1 MVLCLSF
8 FFIYRNVKYF
18 HFTEFSSIMF
28 LDTYNKGDIIYM
40 KDVIEKRHIRAEVP
54 TELTWDLSDLY
65 ESDKEWETALRVL
78 KDDIK
83 KLDAFKGQLHNSPTT
98 LLHCLLLEEELLM
111 KLTKLYS
118 YANLKESV
126 DRTNPVIQANSSKV
140 AALWTKVYT
149 ALSFIHNEI
158 LSLEEG
164 TIEKYL
170 TEETKLEPFRK
181 SLLDI
186 LQKRQHTLSPETEEA
201 LAALGEVHSSPYK
214 IYGMTKLADMDFNS
228 IQDEQGNELPVSFA
242 LFESKYEFSPSAD
255 IRRKAY
261 SSFVSTLKRYKNTVA
276 TTYATEVKKQV
287 TLSRLRKFE
296 SVTHMLLEPQKVPLE
311 MYNNQLDIIYK
322 ELAPHM
328 RRFADLK
335 KKVLGLDEML
345 FCDLHAPLDPEFNPT
360 ITYEEAGKLIQDSL
374 QVLGD
379 EYSSIIEKGFKER
392 WVDLADN
399 VGKSTGAFCSSP
411 YGSHPYIL
419 ITWQNTM
426 RGCFTLAHEFGHA
439 GHFYLANKNQRI
451 MNVRP
456 SMYFV
461 EAPSTMNELLLAQH
475 LLATTDDK
483 RMRRWV
489 ILQLLGTYYHNFV
502 THLLEGE
509 YQRRVY
515 TLAEEGG
522 ALTATTLTEI
532 KTNVLSTFWGDSVEI
547 DEGAGLTWMRQPHY
561 YMGLYSYTYSA
572 GLTASTAVARMIK
585 EEGQP
590 AVDRWLDVLRAG
602 GTMKPLELMKYAGVD
617 MSKPDAIRRAVSYV
631 GSLIDELER
640 SYEE

>member
-1 MVLCLSF
+1 
-8 FFIYRNVKYF
+8 
-18 HFTEFSSIMF
+18 
-28 LDTYNKGDIIYM
+28 M
-40 KDVIEKRHIRAEVP
+40 KNVIENRLIRAEVP

-65 ESDKEWETALRVL
+65 KSDAEWHTALNVL
-78 KDDIK
+78 ENDIQ
-83 KLDAFKGQLHNSPTT
+83 KLDAFKGRLHTSSTT
-98 LLHCLLLEEELLM
+98 LLNCLLIEEELLM
-111 KLTKLYS
+111 KLTKLSS
-118 YANLKESV
+118 YANLKESA
-126 DRTNPVIQANSSKV
+126 DRTDPVIQANSSKV
-140 AALWTKVYT
+140 SALGTKVHT

-158 LSLEEG
+158 LSFEEG

-170 TEETKLEPFRK
+170 IEEIKLNPFRK
-181 SLLDI
+181 SLLEV
-186 LQKRQHTLSPETEEA
+186 LSKRQHTLSPETEEA

-214 IYGMTKLADMDFNS
+214 IYGMTKLADMDFNP
-228 IQDEQGNELPVSFA
+228 IQDEQGNEFPLSFA
-242 LFESKYEFSPSAD
+242 LFESNYEFSPSAY

-261 SSFVSTLKRYKNTVA
+261 ESFVSTLKRYKNTVA

-287 TLSRLRKFE
+287 TLSRLRKYE

-335 KKVLGLDEML
+335 KKVLGLDQML
-345 FCDLHAPLDPEFNPT
+345 FCDLHAPLDPEFNPA

-374 QVLGD
+374 KVLGD

-411 YGSHPYIL
+411 YDSHPYIL

-475 LLATTDDK
+475 LLATTNDK

-515 TLAEEGG
+515 TLAEEGQ
-522 ALTATTLTEI
+522 ALTAKSLTEI

-572 GLTASTAVARMIK
+572 GLTASTAVAQMIK

-602 GTMKPLELMKYAGVD
+602 GTMKPLELMKHAGVN
-617 MSKPDAIRRAVSYV
+617 MSKPDAIRKAVSYV

-640 SYEE
+640 SYQE

>member
-1 MVLCLSF
+1 
-8 FFIYRNVKYF
+8 
-18 HFTEFSSIMF
+18 
-28 LDTYNKGDIIYM
+28 M
-40 KDVIEKRHIRAEVP
+40 KHVIEKRPIREEVP
-54 TELTWDLSDLY
+54 TELKWDLSDLY
-65 ESDKEWETALRVL
+65 KSDDEWHTALNVL
-78 KDDIK
+78 ENDIK
-83 KLDAFKGQLHNSPTT
+83 RLDAFKGQLHTGPAT
-98 LLHCLLLEEELLM
+98 LLNCLLLEEKLLM
-111 KLTKLYS
+111 QLTKLS
-118 YANLKESV
+118 TYAYLKESA
-126 DRTNPVIQANSSKV
+126 DRTDPVIQANSSKIS
-140 AALWTKVYT
+140 ALGTKVHA

-158 LSLEEG
+158 LSFEEG

-170 TEETKLEPFRK
+170 TAETKLEPFRK
-181 SLLDI
+181 SLLEI
-186 LQKRQHTLSPETEEA
+186 LKKRRHTLSPETEET

-214 IYGMTKLADMDFNS
+214 IYGMTKLADMDFPP
-228 IQDEQGNELPVSFA
+228 IQDEQGNDLPVSFA
-242 LFESKYEFSPSAD
+242 LFESKYEFSSSAY
-255 IRRKAY
+255 IRREAY

-287 TLSRLRKFE
+287 ALSRLRKYE

-311 MYNNQLDIIYK
+311 MYNNQLDIIYN

-335 KKVLGLDEML
+335 KKVLELDQML

-360 ITYEEAGKLIQDSL
+360 ITYEEAGKLIQESL
-374 QVLGD
+374 KVLGP
-379 EYSSIIEKGFKER
+379 EYSTIIEKGFKER

-475 LLATTDDK
+475 LLATTEDK

-515 TLAEEGG
+515 ALAEEGQ

-532 KTNVLSTFWGDSVEI
+532 KTKVLSTFWGDSVEI

-572 GLTASTAVARMIK
+572 GLTASTTVAQMIK

-590 AVDRWLDVLRAG
+590 AVDCWLNVLRAG
-602 GTMKPLELMKYAGVD
+602 GTMQPLELMKHAGVD
-617 MSKPDAIRRAVSYV
+617 MSKPDAIRKAVSYV

-640 SYEE
+640 SYQE

>member
-1 MVLCLSF
+1 
-8 FFIYRNVKYF
+8 
-18 HFTEFSSIMF
+18 
-28 LDTYNKGDIIYM
+28 M
-40 KDVIEKRHIRAEVP
+40 KNVIENRLIRAEVP

-65 ESDKEWETALRVL
+65 KSDAEWHTALNVL
-78 KDDIK
+78 ENDIQ
-83 KLDAFKGQLHNSPTT
+83 KLDAFKGRLHTSSTT
-98 LLHCLLLEEELLM
+98 LLNCLLIEEELLM
-111 KLTKLYS
+111 KLTKLSS
-118 YANLKESV
+118 YANLKESA
-126 DRTNPVIQANSSKV
+126 DRTDPVIQANSSKV
-140 AALWTKVYT
+140 SALGTKVHT

-158 LSLEEG
+158 LSFEEG

-170 TEETKLEPFRK
+170 IEEIKLNPFRK
-181 SLLDI
+181 SLLEV
-186 LQKRQHTLSPETEEA
+186 LSKRQHTLSPETEEA

-214 IYGMTKLADMDFNS
+214 IYGMTKLADMDFNP
-228 IQDEQGNELPVSFA
+228 IQDEQGNEFPLSFA
-242 LFESKYEFSPSAD
+242 LFESNYEFSPSAY

-261 SSFVSTLKRYKNTVA
+261 ESFVSTLKRYKNTVA

-287 TLSRLRKFE
+287 TLSRLRKYE

-311 MYNNQLDIIYK
+311 IYNNQLDIIYK

-335 KKVLGLDEML
+335 KKVLGLDQML
-345 FCDLHAPLDPEFNPT
+345 FCDLHAPLDPEFNPA

-374 QVLGD
+374 KVLGD

-475 LLATTDDK
+475 LLATTNDK

-515 TLAEEGG
+515 TLAEEGQ
-522 ALTATTLTEI
+522 ALTAKSLTEI

-572 GLTASTAVARMIK
+572 GLTASTAVAQMIK

-602 GTMKPLELMKYAGVD
+602 GTMKPLELMKHAGVN
-617 MSKPDAIRRAVSYV
+617 MSKPDAIRKAVSYV

-640 SYEE
+640 SYQE

>member
-1 MVLCLSF
+1 
-8 FFIYRNVKYF
+8 
-18 HFTEFSSIMF
+18 
-28 LDTYNKGDIIYM
+28 M
-40 KDVIEKRHIRAEVP
+40 KNVIEKRHIRAEVP
-54 TELTWDLSDLY
+54 TELTWDLSDLF
-65 ESDKEWETALRVL
+65 ESDKDWETALCVL
-78 KDDIK
+78 TDDIK
-83 KLDAFKGQLHNSPTT
+83 KLDAFKGQLHTSPTT

-118 YANLKESV
+118 YANLKEST
-126 DRTNPVIQANSSKV
+126 DRTNPVIQANSSKIS
-140 AALWTKVYT
+140 ALWTKVHT

-158 LSLEEG
+158 LSFDEG
-164 TIEKYL
+164 KIEKYL
-170 TEETKLEPFRK
+170 HEETKLEPFRK

-214 IYGMTKLADMDFNS
+214 IYGMTKLADMDFTS

-242 LFESKYEFSPSAD
+242 LFESKYEFSPSVD

-335 KKVLGLDEML
+335 KKVLGLDQML

-360 ITYEEAGKLIQDSL
+360 ITYKEAGKLIQDSL
-374 QVLGD
+374 KVLGD
-379 EYSSIIEKGFKER
+379 EYSSIIQKGFQER

-515 TLAEEGG
+515 TLAEEGE

-532 KTNVLSTFWGDSVEI
+532 KTNVLSTFWGNSVEI
-547 DEGAGLTWMRQPHY
+547 DEDAGLTWMRQPHY

-572 GLTASTAVARMIK
+572 GLTASTAVAQMIK

-602 GTMKPLELMKYAGVD
+602 GTMKPLELMKHAGVD
-617 MSKPDAIRRAVSYV
+617 MSKPDAIRKAVSYV

-640 SYEE
+640 SYQE

>member
-1 MVLCLSF
+1 
-8 FFIYRNVKYF
+8 
-18 HFTEFSSIMF
+18 
-28 LDTYNKGDIIYM
+28 M
-40 KDVIEKRHIRAEVP
+40 KHVIEKRLIRAEIP

-65 ESDKEWETALRVL
+65 KSDDEWHTALHVL
-78 KDDIK
+78 KSDVQ
-83 KLDAFKGQLHNSPTT
+83 KLDSFKGCLHTSSTT
-98 LLHCLLLEEELLM
+98 LLNCLLLEEELLM
-111 KLTKLYS
+111 KLTKLSS
-118 YANLKESV
+118 YANLKESA
-126 DRTNPVIQANSSKV
+126 DHTDPVIQANSSKIS
-140 AALWTKVYT
+140 ALGTKVHT
-149 ALSFIHNEI
+149 ALSFIYNEI
-158 LSLEEG
+158 LSFEEG
-164 TIEKYL
+164 LIEKYL
-170 TEETKLEPFRK
+170 NEETKLEPFRK
-181 SLLDI
+181 SLLEVLD
-186 LQKRQHTLSPETEEA
+186 KRPHTLSPETEEV

-214 IYGMTKLADMDFNS
+214 IYGMTKLADMDFTS
-228 IQDEQGNELPVSFA
+228 IQDEQGNNLPVSFA
-242 LFESKYEFSPSAD
+242 LFESKYEFSPSAY

-287 TLSRLRKFE
+287 TLSRLRKYE
-296 SVTHMLLEPQKVPLE
+296 SVTHMLLEPQKVPLK
-311 MYNNQLDIIYK
+311 MYNNQLDIIYN

-335 KKVLGLDEML
+335 KKVLGLDQML
-345 FCDLHAPLDPEFNPT
+345 FCDLHAPLDPEFNPA
-360 ITYEEAGKLIQDSL
+360 ITYEKAGTLIQDSL
-374 QVLGD
+374 KVLGD
-379 EYSSIIEKGFKER
+379 EYSAIIEKGFKER

-515 TLAEEGG
+515 TLAEEGQ

-572 GLTASTAVARMIK
+572 GLTASTAVAQMIK

-602 GTMKPLELMKYAGVD
+602 GTMKPLELMKRAGVD
-617 MSKPDAIRRAVSYV
+617 MSKPDAIRKAVSYV

-640 SYEE
+640 SYQE

>member
-1 MVLCLSF
+1 M
-8 FFIYRNVKYF
+8 K
-18 HFTEFSSIMF
+18 T
-28 LDTYNKGDIIYM
+28 IIENRL
-40 KDVIEKRHIRAEVP
+40 VRAEVP
-54 TELTWDLSDLY
+54 NELKWDLSDLY
-65 ESDKEWETALRVL
+65 KSDDEWHTALNVL
-78 KDDIK
+78 ENNIQ
-83 KLDAFKGQLHNSPTT
+83 KLDAFKGRLHTNSTT
-98 LLHCLLLEEELLM
+98 LLNCLLLEEELLM

-118 YANLKESV
+118 YANLKEST
-126 DRTNPVIQANSSKV
+126 DRTNPIIQANSSKIS
-140 AALWTKVYT
+140 ALWTKVHT

-158 LSLEEG
+158 LSFDEG

-181 SLLDI
+181 SLLEI

-214 IYGMTKLADMDFNS
+214 IYGMTKLADMDFTS

-242 LFESKYEFSPSAD
+242 LFESKYEFSPSAY

-287 TLSRLRKFE
+287 TLSRLRKYE

-311 MYNNQLDIIYK
+311 TYNNQLDIIYK

-335 KKVLGLDEML
+335 KKVLGLDQML
-345 FCDLHAPLDPEFNPT
+345 FCDLHAPLDPEFNPA
-360 ITYEEAGKLIQDSL
+360 ITYEEAGTLIQNSL
-374 QVLGD
+374 KVLGD

-461 EAPSTMNELLLAQH
+461 EVPSTMNELLLAQH

-515 TLAEEGG
+515 ALAEEGQ

-572 GLTASTAVARMIK
+572 GLTASTAVAQMIK

-590 AVDRWLDVLRAG
+590 AIDRWLDVLRAG
-602 GTMKPLELMKYAGVD
+602 GTMKPLELMKHAGID
-617 MSKPDAIRRAVSYV
+617 MSKPDAIRKAVSYV
-631 GSLIDELER
+631 GSLIDELEH
-640 SYEE
+640 SYQE

>member
-1 MVLCLSF
+1 
-8 FFIYRNVKYF
+8 
-18 HFTEFSSIMF
+18 
-28 LDTYNKGDIIYM
+28 M
-40 KDVIEKRHIRAEVP
+40 KNVIENRLIRAEVP

-65 ESDKEWETALRVL
+65 KSDAEWHAALNVL
-78 KDDIK
+78 ENDIQ
-83 KLDAFKGQLHNSPTT
+83 KLGAFKGRLHTSSTT
-98 LLHCLLLEEELLM
+98 LLNCLLIEEELLM
-111 KLTKLYS
+111 KLTKLSS
-118 YANLKESV
+118 YANLKESA
-126 DRTNPVIQANSSKV
+126 DRTDPVIQANSSKV
-140 AALWTKVYT
+140 SALGTKVHT

-158 LSLEEG
+158 LSFEEG

-170 TEETKLEPFRK
+170 IEEIKLNPFRK
-181 SLLDI
+181 SLLEV
-186 LQKRQHTLSPETEEA
+186 LSKRQHTLSPETEEA

-214 IYGMTKLADMDFNS
+214 IYSMTKLADMDFNP
-228 IQDEQGNELPVSFA
+228 IQDEQGNEFPLSFA
-242 LFESKYEFSPSAD
+242 LFESNYEFSPSAY

-261 SSFVSTLKRYKNTVA
+261 ESFVSTLKRYKNTVA

-287 TLSRLRKFE
+287 TLSRLRKYE

-335 KKVLGLDEML
+335 KKVLGLDQML
-345 FCDLHAPLDPEFNPT
+345 FCDLHAPLDPEFNPA

-374 QVLGD
+374 KVLGD

-475 LLATTDDK
+475 LLATTNDK

-515 TLAEEGG
+515 TLAEEGK
-522 ALTATTLTEI
+522 ALTAKSLTEI

-572 GLTASTAVARMIK
+572 GLTASTAVAQMIK

-602 GTMKPLELMKYAGVD
+602 GTMKPLELMKHAGVD
-617 MSKPDAIRRAVSYV
+617 MSKPDAIRKAVSYV

-640 SYEE
+640 SYQE

>member
-1 MVLCLSF
+1 
-8 FFIYRNVKYF
+8 
-18 HFTEFSSIMF
+18 
-28 LDTYNKGDIIYM
+28 M

-78 KDDIK
+78 TDDIK

-118 YANLKESV
+118 YANLKEST
-126 DRTNPVIQANSSKV
+126 DRTNPVIQANSSKI
-140 AALWTKVYT
+140 AALWTKVHT

-158 LSLEEG
+158 LSFDEG

-186 LQKRQHTLSPETEEA
+186 LQKRPHTLSPETEEV

-214 IYGMTKLADMDFNS
+214 IYGMTKLADMDFTS
-228 IQDEQGNELPVSFA
+228 IQDEQGKELPVSFS
-242 LFESKYEFSPSAD
+242 LFESKYEFSPSVD

-261 SSFVSTLKRYKNTVA
+261 SSFISTLKRYKNTVA

-335 KKVLGLDEML
+335 KRVLGLDQML

-374 QVLGD
+374 QVLGN

-483 RMRRWV
+483 RMHRWV

-515 TLAEEGG
+515 TLAEEGE

-572 GLTASTAVARMIK
+572 GLTASTAVAQMIK
-585 EEGQP
+585 EEGQS

-602 GTMKPLELMKYAGVD
+602 GTMKPLELMKHAGVD

-640 SYEE
+640 SYQE

>member
-1 MVLCLSF
+1 
-8 FFIYRNVKYF
+8 
-18 HFTEFSSIMF
+18 
-28 LDTYNKGDIIYM
+28 M
-40 KDVIEKRHIRAEVP
+40 KNVIENRLIRAEVP

-65 ESDKEWETALRVL
+65 KSDAEWHAALNVL
-78 KDDIK
+78 ENDIQ
-83 KLDAFKGQLHNSPTT
+83 KLDAFKGRLHTSSTT
-98 LLHCLLLEEELLM
+98 LLNCLLIEEELLM
-111 KLTKLYS
+111 KLTKLSS
-118 YANLKESV
+118 YANLKESA
-126 DRTNPVIQANSSKV
+126 DRTDPVIQANSSKV
-140 AALWTKVYT
+140 SALGTKVHT

-158 LSLEEG
+158 LSFEEG

-170 TEETKLEPFRK
+170 IEEIKLNPFRK
-181 SLLDI
+181 SLLEV
-186 LQKRQHTLSPETEEA
+186 LSKRQHTLSPETEEA

-214 IYGMTKLADMDFNS
+214 IYGMTKLADMDFNP
-228 IQDEQGNELPVSFA
+228 IQDEQGNEFPLSFA
-242 LFESKYEFSPSAD
+242 LFESNYEFSPSAY

-261 SSFVSTLKRYKNTVA
+261 ESFVSTLKRYKNTVA

-287 TLSRLRKFE
+287 TLSRLRKYE

-335 KKVLGLDEML
+335 KKVLGLDQML
-345 FCDLHAPLDPEFNPT
+345 FCDLHAPLDPEFNPA

-374 QVLGD
+374 KVLGD

-475 LLATTDDK
+475 LLATTNDK

-515 TLAEEGG
+515 TLAEEGQ
-522 ALTATTLTEI
+522 ALTAKSLTEI

-572 GLTASTAVARMIK
+572 GLTASTAVAQMIK

-602 GTMKPLELMKYAGVD
+602 GTMKPLELMKHAGVN
-617 MSKPDAIRRAVSYV
+617 MSKPDAIRKAVSYV

-640 SYEE
+640 SYQE